1 MSNQNIS
8 QEELKLVRRAKS
20 GDKGAFGQL
29 MEMHAVRAYRIAYS
43 IIPNQQE
50 AEDAVQEAC
59 ITAFKSIKKIEKE
72 EAFSSWFGRIVTSR
86 TYDLGRK
93 KQRGQKTV
101 EKETSVLKVEISHA
115 SANPANGKTELK
127 LDLQSAI
134 AQLPELHR
142 LAIMLRYSEDA
153 STDQIARVLA
163 RPAGTIRRILSESY
177 KMLRLSL
184 EGDEIDEVQ

>member
-1 MSNQNIS
+1 MDDNTTQD
-8 QEELKLVRRAKS
+8 ELILVRRAKS
-20 GDKGAFGQL
+20 GNKEAFGQL
-29 MEMHAVRAYRIAYS
+29 MEAHAIRAYRIAYS

-50 AEDAVQEAC
+50 AEDVVQEAY

-86 TYDLGRK
+86 AYDLGRK

-101 EKETSVLKVEISHA
+101 EKETTVLKMEISHA
-115 SANPANGKTELK
+115 SANPANGKVEIK
-127 LDLQSAI
+127 LDLQAAI
-134 AQLPELHR
+134 ARLPELHR

-153 STDQIARVLA
+153 STDQIARILD

-184 EGDEIDEVQ
+184 EGDETDEVQ